1 MERDEYEK
9 KEAFNVGR
17 QGSMDG
23 SSVCSA
29 VGDRRH
35 RVLLVPLVQSFLFS
49 FQSVEHQPGQI
60 ITKNVGLKNIEYIFT
75 QDPDFLP
82 KLTGS
87 LAQILYQV
95 PVVVISSLLLALLI
109 NQKFRGRTFVRAVVF
124 LPFIMA
130 TGVVMQMLKQD
141 VFASSLQMG
150 QSPNNYMMQSAGLD
164 EVLKGLSWSDSIVEA
179 LTDISSTIFDMLWL
193 TGLQVILFLAGLQT
207 ISPSLYE
214 AASIEGATAWEELWK
229 ITIPML
235 SPIILVNIIYTL
247 IDTFTNA
254 DNAMMQL
261 ISDNSKQLRFSTAAA
276 MSWVYFLVIFIV
288 LGAATLILKK
298 KIVYVVD

>member
-1 MERDEYEK
+1 MKKKKRLTLAG
-9 KEAFNVGR
+9 KEAWTGR
-17 QGSMDG
+17 LF
-23 SSVCSA
+23 
-29 VGDRRH
+29 
-35 RVLLVPLVQSFLFS
+35 VLPWVIGVIVFFLVPLVQSFLFS
-49 FQSVEHQPGQI
+49 FQSVELQPGQI

>member
-1 MERDEYEK
+1 MKKKKRLTLAG
-9 KEAFNVGR
+9 KEAWTGR
-17 QGSMDG
+17 LF
-23 SSVCSA
+23 
-29 VGDRRH
+29 
-35 RVLLVPLVQSFLFS
+35 VLPWVIGVIAFFLVPLVQSLLFS
-49 FQSVEHQPGQI
+49 FQSVELQPGQI
-60 ITKNVGLKNIEYIFT
+60 ITKNVGFKNIAYIFT

-109 NQKFRGRTFVRAVVF
+109 NQKFKGRTFVRAVVF

-150 QSPNNYMMQSAGLD
+150 QSPNSYMMQSAGLG

-261 ISDNSKQLRFSTAAA
+261 ISENSKQLRFSTAAA

-288 LGAATLILKK
+288 LGAAALILKK

>member
-1 MERDEYEK
+1 MKKKKRLTLAG
-9 KEAFNVGR
+9 KEAWTGR
-17 QGSMDG
+17 LF
-23 SSVCSA
+23 
-29 VGDRRH
+29 
-35 RVLLVPLVQSFLFS
+35 VLPWVIGVIVFFLVPLVQSFLFS
-49 FQSVEHQPGQI
+49 FQSVELQPGQI

-193 TGLQVILFLAGLQT
+193 TGLQVILFLEGLQT

>member
-1 MERDEYEK
+1 MKKKKRLTLAG
-9 KEAFNVGR
+9 KEAWTGR
-17 QGSMDG
+17 LF
-23 SSVCSA
+23 
-29 VGDRRH
+29 
-35 RVLLVPLVQSFLFS
+35 VLPWVIGVIAFFLVPLVQSLLFS
-49 FQSVEHQPGQI
+49 FQSVELQPGQI
-60 ITKNVGLKNIEYIFT
+60 ITKNVGFKNIAYIFT

-109 NQKFRGRTFVRAVVF
+109 NQKFKGRTFVRAVVF

-150 QSPNNYMMQSAGLD
+150 QSPNSYMMQSAGLG
-164 EVLKGLSWSDSIVEA
+164 EVLRGLSWSDSIVEA

-261 ISDNSKQLRFSTAAA
+261 ISENSKQLRFSTAAA

-288 LGAATLILKK
+288 LGAAALILKK

>member
-1 MERDEYEK
+1 MKKKKRLTLAG
-9 KEAFNVGR
+9 KEAWTGR
-17 QGSMDG
+17 LF
-23 SSVCSA
+23 
-29 VGDRRH
+29 
-35 RVLLVPLVQSFLFS
+35 VLPWVIGVIAFFLVPLVQSLLFS
-49 FQSVEHQPGQI
+49 FQSVELQPGQI
-60 ITKNVGLKNIEYIFT
+60 ITKNVGFKNIAYIFT

-109 NQKFRGRTFVRAVVF
+109 NQRFKGRTFVRAVVF

-150 QSPNNYMMQSAGLD
+150 QSPNSYMMQSAGLG

-261 ISDNSKQLRFSTAAA
+261 ISENSKQLRFSTAAA

-288 LGAATLILKK
+288 LGAAALILKK